1 MRAAAVLL
9 AAFLISG
16 FAAAQEGF
24 VELPLAVNTADNEV
38 LLGFDDGILYFQRVA
53 AAGGPASVFEAVEA
67 QSFEASVLS
76 GWTEFE
82 TERAVDIRVVR
93 PASWAE
99 LGPLRH
105 TTVDVERGILVG
117 SVWNGSSWDL
127 YASDRMAPDG
137 PWGPPRPLNGLNS
150 STADEVF
157 PSFHNGDLWFASNR
171 KGGAGGFD
179 LYVGRRKDLWR
190 RVSEV
195 PSYLRTPG
203 DEIAAVPVEGGY
215 LLCAARF
222 DGAGGSDIYYVGPS
236 VVAPAGEGVRWS
248 MELVH
253 DLAPMPDIRV
263 TVRNRG
269 GLVAYRGVTDARGWV
284 DMGPLSLD
292 AGHEVEVRPVR
303 PADRL
308 PELSFA
314 HVYVER
320 KGEARRRV
328 RTYRI
333 DGGVVFAFDMLPLD
347 DLDFEA
353 PEARDAAGLPEAQ
366 EVWAVHFPSGGAA
379 VPAGVEPPW
388 ELANWPAGW
397 RMILTGFADASGDAQ
412 ANSEL
417 ALQRARSVAEW
428 LQSQGVPGGVMD
440 VRSEGERLA
449 TGNAAHDRR
458 CEVRVERV
466 GGG

>member
-1 MRAAAVLL
+1 MRAAA
-9 AAFLISG
+9 AFLTAFFFVS
-16 FAAAQEGF
+16 AAAQDGF

-38 LLGFDDGILYFQRVA
+38 LLGFEDGVLYFQRVPNS
-53 AAGGPASVFEAVEA
+53 GGPASVFETGTAT
-67 QSFEASVLS
+67 SFEADVLGS
-76 GWTEFE
+76 WTAFE
-82 TERAVDIRVVR
+82 TERMVDIRLVR
-93 PASWAE
+93 PESWSA
-99 LGPLRH
+99 LGAVRH
-105 TTVDVERGILVG
+105 TAVDVERGILVG
-117 SVWNGSSWDL
+117 SVFDGKTWDL
-127 YASDRMAPDG
+127 YASDRLEDG
-137 PWGPPRPLNGLNS
+137 TWGPPRSLDGLNS
-150 STADEVF
+150 GAADEVF
-157 PSFHNGDLWFASNR
+157 PVFHSGDLWFASNR

-179 LYVGRRKDLWR
+179 LYVGRRVDLWR
-190 RVSEV
+190 RASAC
-195 PSYLRTPG
+195 PAFLRTPG
-203 DEIAAVPVEGGY
+203 DEIAAVPVDEGY

-222 DGAGGSDIYYVGPS
+222 DGAGGSDLYYVGRNVPMR
-236 VVAPAGEGVRWS
+236 GEDSAHWS

-253 DLAPMPDIRV
+253 NLEPLVDVRV

-284 DMGPLSLD
+284 DMGPLSVD

-320 KGEARRRV
+320 EGEERRRV

-333 DGGVVFAFDMLPLD
+333 DGGKVFAFDLLPLD
-347 DLDFEA
+347 VLDFEA
-353 PEARDAAGLPEAQ
+353 PEARDAAGLLGAE
-366 EVWAVHFPSGGAA
+366 EVWAVYFPSGGAE

-397 RMILTGFADASGDAQ
+397 RMILTGFADATGDAQ
-412 ANSEL
+412 TNSEL

-428 LQSQGVPGGVMD
+428 LQSQGVPGGVMEL
-440 VRSEGERLA
+440 RSEGEWMA
-449 TGNAAHDRR
+449 TGDKAHDRR

-466 GGG
+466 GRD